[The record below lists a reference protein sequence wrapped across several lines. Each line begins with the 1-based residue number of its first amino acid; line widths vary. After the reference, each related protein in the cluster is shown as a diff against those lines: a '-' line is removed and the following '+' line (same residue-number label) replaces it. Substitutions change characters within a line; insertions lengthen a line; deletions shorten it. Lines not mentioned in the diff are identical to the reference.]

1 MSSFSVAYY
10 KLGPRLFLLMA
21 RPVPSPGR
29 SVFQG
34 HGSRPKPHTEGFSH
48 GCFHTCLCLNTHTA
62 DLCSLLKGPCSLPR
76 TSGVEPCPQLPHGC
90 RARWHKPS
98 LAPKPGAPQE
108 MEQAQGQPWESI
120 GRAMHHP
127 LSTMRFTHLPR
138 KFKVTV
144 IFWKV

>member
-21 RPVPSPGR
+21 RPVPTRDGLFSGAMEADR
-29 SVFQG
+29 SHIQ
-34 HGSRPKPHTEGFSH
+34 RA
-48 GCFHTCLCLNTHTA
+48 FHTAASTPGFASTPTPQTA
-62 DLCSLLKGPCSLPR
+62 LKDPCSLPG

-98 LAPKPGAPQE
+98 PAPKPGAPQE
-108 MEQAQGQPWESI
+108 MEQAQGHPWESM
-120 GRAMHHP
+120 GRAMRHL
-127 LSTMRFTHLPR
+127 LSPVGFTHLPR